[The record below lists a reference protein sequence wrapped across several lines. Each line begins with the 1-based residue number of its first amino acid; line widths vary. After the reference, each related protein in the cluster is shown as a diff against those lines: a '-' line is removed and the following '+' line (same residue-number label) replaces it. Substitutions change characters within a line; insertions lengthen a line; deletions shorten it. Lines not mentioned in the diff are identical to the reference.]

1 MPGVIQG
8 AARAAVEGFMDS
20 GNVTQRREAY
30 AGLATMLLAFII
42 SLVILGFIGKYL
54 WNGVVVDLFSIAKP
68 AKSIW
73 QIIGLMI
80 LLSLLLP

>member
-1 MPGVIQG
+1 
-8 AARAAVEGFMDS
+8 MDS

-30 AGLATMLLAFII
+30 ADLATKLLAFII
-42 SLVILGFIGKYL
+42 SLIILGFIGKFL
-54 WNGVVVDLFSIAKP
+54 WNGVIVDLLSIAKP

-80 LLSLLLP
+80 LISLLFP